1 MTSTTINQE
10 LEKSLSSPHL
20 RRFKPIQVVL
30 AVLLGMLIF
39 IQVYPVIWLLLS
51 SLKAPDEFSL
61 RPMFALP
68 ETTYWKNYVD
78 AWTAGKMS
86 LYYRNSIM
94 VVIPSIALTILLS
107 TMASFALEVLKWR
120 FNNAVLLLFLAGIMV
135 PAQIVLLP
143 LFTIYYTINLNNNLL
158 GLILVYTVFGMP
170 LTVFLMTGYLK
181 GIPTEVFEAAVM
193 DGANIYQVFFRV
205 AMPMIAN
212 SIITVG
218 LIQFFFVW
226 NDLLLSMTF
235 ISNTRLR
242 TIQTGLLSFVG
253 EYGQRQWGPT
263 FAAIAMAVIP
273 TLLIYLLL
281 NNLVIKGLTAGAVK
295 G

>member
-1 MTSTTINQE
+1 MKSDLEQALSTR
-10 LEKSLSSPHL
+10 SLKGL
-20 RRFKPIQVVL
+20 RLGRVFM
-30 AVLLGMLIF
+30 AVLLGILILVE
-39 IQVYPVIWLLLS
+39 VYPVIWLLLS
-51 SLKAPDEFSL
+51 SVKAPDEFTL

-68 ETTYWKNYVD
+68 ETFFWKNYID

-86 LYYRNSIM
+86 LYFRNSLIAT
-94 VVIPSIALTILLS
+94 IPSIFLTILLS
-107 TMASFALEVLKWR
+107 TMAAFGLEICKWR
-120 FNNAVLLLFLAGIMV
+120 LSKPVMLLFLAGIMV

-143 LFTIYYTINLNNNLL
+143 LFTIYYTIHFNNNLL

-170 LTVFLMTGYLK
+170 MTVFLMTGYLK

-193 DGANIYQVFFRV
+193 DGASIYQVFFQV

-212 SIITVG
+212 SIVTVG

-235 ISNTRLR
+235 ISNTKLR

-263 FAAIAMAVIP
+263 FAAISMAVLP

-281 NNLVIKGLTAGAVK
+281 NKLVIKGLTAGAVK